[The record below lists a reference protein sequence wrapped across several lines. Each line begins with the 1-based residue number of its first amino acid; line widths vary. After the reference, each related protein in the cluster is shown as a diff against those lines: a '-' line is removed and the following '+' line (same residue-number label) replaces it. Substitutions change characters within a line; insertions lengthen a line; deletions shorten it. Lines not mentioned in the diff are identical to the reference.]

1 MGDRLGIDV
10 NSIPITWKGKNG
22 KQYVS
27 VFASGGAHGDAHPGL
42 LLVYSLP

>member
-1 MGDRLGIDV
+1 VTDLGVDV

-22 KQYVS
+22 KQYVG
-27 VFASGGAHGDAHPGL
+27 VFASGGVHGDAHSGL